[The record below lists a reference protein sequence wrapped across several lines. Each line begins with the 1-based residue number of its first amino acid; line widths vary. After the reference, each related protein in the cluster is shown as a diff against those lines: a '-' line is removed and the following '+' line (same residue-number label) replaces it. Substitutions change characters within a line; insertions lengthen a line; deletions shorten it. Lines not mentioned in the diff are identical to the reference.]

1 MRLFAYDDRRMQ
13 YYQVRLF
20 PLFVILLFLCTLVFL
35 TTYKVAYNRGYIDCI
50 DEDPVESTS
59 ILVTKSDIPE
69 FSQDNLVELLR
80 QLNVKHPHIVL
91 AQAILETGTFNSDVF
106 RQNHNL
112 FGMKQAKIRVCT
124 AKGTNLGHAYY
135 DNWVESVYDYALYQS
150 SYLRDLKSED
160 SYFNYLGSNYAE
172 DPNYV
177 KSLKRVI
184 RKNNLKELF
193 ED

>member
-13 YYQVRLF
+13 YYQVRLL
-20 PLFVILLFLCTLVFL
+20 PSFVILSFLCILVFL

-50 DEDPVESTS
+50 DEGPVESNQVLIS
-59 ILVTKSDIPE
+59 NSSVQE
-69 FSQDNLVELLR
+69 FSQGALVDLLK

-91 AQAILETGTFNSDVF
+91 AQAILETGTFNSDIF

-150 SYLRDLKSED
+150 SYLRDLKTEE

-184 RKNNLKELF
+184 RKNGLKEMF

>member
-1 MRLFAYDDRRMQ
+1 MRLFAYNDKKMQ
-13 YYQVRLF
+13 YYQVRLL
-20 PLFVILLFLCTLVFL
+20 PIVLIDCVVTALIGML
-35 TTYKVAYNRGYIDCI
+35 AYNYGYTSGYKDST
-50 DEDPVESTS
+50 EDYNNLDFTEVVVSNKVE
-59 ILVTKSDIPE
+59 E
-69 FSQDNLVELLR
+69 FSQDALVDLLK

-91 AQAILETGTFNSDVF
+91 AQAILETGTFNSDIF

-150 SYLRDLKSED
+150 SYLRDLKSEKA
-160 SYFNYLGSNYAE
+160 YFNYLGSNYAE

-184 RKNNLKELF
+184 RKNDLKEVF
-193 ED
+193 KD

>member
-20 PLFVILLFLCTLVFL
+20 PSFVILSFLCILMFL

-50 DEDPVESTS
+50 DEDLVESTV
-59 ILVTKSDIPE
+59 LVSQNNIPE
-69 FSQDNLVELLR
+69 FSQEALVDLLKD
-80 QLNVKHPHIVL
+80 LNVKHPHIVL

-184 RKNNLKELF
+184 RKNNLKKLF

>member
-13 YYQVRLF
+13 YYQVRILPSFIVLLLLGLF
-20 PLFVILLFLCTLVFL
+20 IFLV
-35 TTYKVAYNRGYIDCI
+35 TYKVAYNRGYIDCI
-50 DEDPVESTS
+50 DEDPVESTV
-59 ILVTKSDIPE
+59 LVSQNNIQE
-69 FSQDNLVELLR
+69 FSQEALVALLKD
-80 QLNVKHPHIVL
+80 LNVKHPHIVL

-184 RKNNLKELF
+184 RKNGLKELF